1 MPDSELPPQS
11 AYPLKSAKLS
21 KTPSWIMLG
30 FLLGAAFVLAL
41 PPRGPK
47 SAAAPATVTARL
59 EPGPAA
65 PPAKVEPPP
74 FTTIEAVFAEWGQYA
89 VWSDDV
95 TEVALWNSAAGGFA
109 NFYEVRR
116 SGGAHYFRTIP
127 SLTRRILNHGK
138 PQPDS
143 PLQFTETEEQY
154 EEWKRHG
161 RSERPVDR
169 ISTRSLR
176 PVAEP
181 TADPAPAPAIL
192 KAPPARPAPPEMPLL
207 LPPPKPNP

>member
-1 MPDSELPPQS
+1 MPDSESPPER

-41 PPRGPK
+41 PPLGKKTP
-47 SAAAPATVTARL
+47 PATVTARL
-59 EPGPAA
+59 EPEPAPA
-65 PPAKVEPPP
+65 PAKAEPPP
-74 FTTIEAVFAEWGQYA
+74 FTTIEAVFAEWGQHA

-116 SGGAHYFRTIP
+116 VGGTYYFRTIP
-127 SLTRRILNHGK
+127 SLTRRILTHGK
-138 PQPDS
+138 PLPDS

-169 ISTRSLR
+169 IPTRSMR
-176 PVAEP
+176 PVVEP
-181 TADPAPAPAIL
+181 ET
-192 KAPPARPAPPEMPLL
+192 APPPPTTTKVPPPRLAPPELPL

>member
-1 MPDSELPPQS
+1 MPDSESPPER

-30 FLLGAAFVLAL
+30 FLLGVAFVLAL
-41 PPRGPK
+41 PPLGKKTP
-47 SAAAPATVTARL
+47 AAPATVTARL
-59 EPGPAA
+59 EPDPAPA
-65 PPAKVEPPP
+65 PAKAEPPP

-89 VWSDDV
+89 VWSDDT
-95 TEVALWNSAAGGFA
+95 TEVALWNSAAGGFT

-116 SGGAHYFRTIP
+116 VGGTHYFRTIP

-138 PQPDS
+138 PLPDS

-169 ISTRSLR
+169 IPTRSMR

-181 TADPAPAPAIL
+181 DAAPAPAPA
-192 KAPPARPAPPEMPLL
+192 APKVPPPRIAPPELPL